1 MAKLPV
7 GRGARHRGRGLAWWG
22 IPVDAMT
29 LVWWLV
35 DAVVG
40 FAAGWGLGTWRGTCK
55 GHAEVVYSMLENK
68 AALRN
73 FLKGEVARRGGLDGV
88 AKGITGQTI
97 FNSVIDEIFSRLEI
111 LRVSSM
117 AAEYV
122 FYAFLVAF
130 AFGGLHLVP
139 LPILGVPV
147 CLMTVRQ
154 ATKERG
160 EPQGTATMLRL
171 FGLFHAWLKDNPV
184 EAFGYAKVQ
193 KVPVRNITDLL
204 RESGTYAL

>member
-1 MAKLPV
+1 MIA
-7 GRGARHRGRGLAWWG
+7 
-22 IPVDAMT
+22 
-29 LVWWLV
+29 
-35 DAVVG
+35 AVVG

-55 GHAEVVYSMLENK
+55 GHADSVHHMLEDK

-88 AKGITGQTI
+88 GKGIKSDTA
-97 FNSVIDEIFSRLEI
+97 FNSVIDEMFSRMEL

-122 FYAFLVAF
+122 FYTFLVAVAF
-130 AFGGLHLVP
+130 AGLYLVP
-139 LPILGVPV
+139 LPLVGIPV

-154 ATKERG
+154 TSKERG
-160 EPQGTATMLRL
+160 EPQGIQTILQL
-171 FGLFHAWLKDNPV
+171 FGLFHVWLRDHPV

-193 KVPVRNITDLL
+193 TVPVRNITDLL
-204 RESGTYAL
+204 RESGAYAL